1 MDTPVRPRHTLLA
14 LALLCAAIPL
24 RAQDSVQ
31 IPVPV
36 PVSIVPDL
44 RGLTVE
50 DARARLAEHELG
62 VGALDEVVAPGTPG
76 TVARQ
81 QPDPGTKVAPG
92 SAIPLWLV
100 AAEVTV
106 MPAVMGLPPERAL
119 RMIRQAGLRQGEIS
133 GWQTQGPIRVIG
145 HTFRAGER
153 VPANAVVNLSL
164 GIPPVRTVARADTP
178 RTTVV
183 KVDSGAVPDVRTLGL
198 PAARARLD
206 SAGLAATFDA
216 VFADSAGW
224 TVATQSPDAGA
235 LVPAGSFVQL
245 AFAPPPAPP
254 TAGLVEPPQVPS
266 MLQPSTV
273 SQPAPPPAQPSR
285 VRLWIAAA
293 VLLVIA
299 AAAGQRM
306 RARGKAV
313 PPITGV
319 RVGLRADEARSR
331 IEGPPIGLPRLR
343 LRLRSGGPGRSR
355 IAIERPL
362 FRAKGGAG

>member
-1 MDTPVRPRHTLLA
+1 MDTPVRSRHTLLA

-36 PVSIVPDL
+36 PVSIVPHL

-92 SAIPLWLV
+92 SSIPLWLV

-119 RMIRQAGLRQGEIS
+119 RMIRRAGLRQGEIS

-198 PAARARLD
+198 LAARARLD
-206 SAGLAATFDA
+206 SAGLAATFDS

-224 TVATQSPDAGA
+224 TVATQSPGAGA

-245 AFAPPPAPP
+245 AFAPPPPP
-254 TAGLVEPPQVPS
+254 VAGLVEPPRVPS
-266 MLQPSTV
+266 TLQPSTV
-273 SQPAPPPAQPSR
+273 SPPAPPPAEPSR
-285 VRLWIAAA
+285 VGLWIAAA

-299 AAAGQRM
+299 AGATGQRM

-331 IEGPPIGLPRLR
+331 IDGPPLGLPRLK
-343 LRLRSGGPGRSR
+343 LRLRSGGAGRSR